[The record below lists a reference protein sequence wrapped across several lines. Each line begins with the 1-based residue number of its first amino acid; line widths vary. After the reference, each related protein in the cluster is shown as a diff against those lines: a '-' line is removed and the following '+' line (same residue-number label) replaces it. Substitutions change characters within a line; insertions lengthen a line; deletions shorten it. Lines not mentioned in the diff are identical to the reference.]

1 MSSELLW
8 FNIVLTRFIC
18 KAHSIRLSLSKHT
31 TFMEKNKL
39 EWEDGQIYDNL
50 QNLDQAELAADL
62 IKAVEDNP
70 DITLYE
76 YLKTYEDNKD

>member
-1 MSSELLW
+1 M
-8 FNIVLTRFIC
+8 
-18 KAHSIRLSLSKHT
+18 A
-31 TFMEKNKL
+31 NKL

-50 QNLDQAELAADL
+50 QNIDQEKLVVDL

-76 YLKTYEDNKD
+76 YLKTYEDSKE